1 MEINATLLIQILNF
15 VIFFAVVKI
24 YLLKPLMNVIQIRQ
38 EKIIK
43 FITDAEMVRDDAE
56 KMKKQYKEKLDSI
69 QAEGIN
75 ILKEY
80 REEGERIK
88 TELIQ
93 SGKKEAKRIMEHT
106 NQEVKHRK
114 EQAAR
119 EMKDKVAELAVDLS
133 RKVLTDYLD
142 IDAQQD
148 IARKMTEKVKTLYD
162 S

>member
-1 MEINATLLIQILNF
+1 MEINATLIIQILNF

-24 YLLKPLMNVIQIRQ
+24 FLLKPLMNVIQIRQ

-69 QAEGIN
+69 QAEGIG

-80 REEGERIK
+80 RDEGERIK
-88 TELIQ
+88 AEIIQ
-93 SGKKEAKRIMEHT
+93 TGKKEAKRIMEHT
-106 NQEVKHRK
+106 NQEIKHRQ

-119 EMKDKVAELAVDLS
+119 EMKDQVAELAVELS
-133 RKVLTDYLD
+133 QKILIDYID

-148 IARKMTEKVKTLYD
+148 ITRKMTEKVKTLYD